1 MINFLGF
8 GAYLVSTS
16 AFYGSPLI
24 RAQYAVRNPLSPEP
38 TVRFNDLA
46 FVVHAFVLSAFAWSM
61 FAKRI
66 WGFKQGNVR
75 IENWIWVGDCGS
87 LAVDFVLPESSLEDL
102 CVGLFAWK
110 RLVSRPHAYPS
121 LETTDAQVHYRG

>member
-8 GAYLVSTS
+8 VAYLVSTS

-24 RAQYAVRNPLSPEP
+24 RAQYAERNPLSPEP

-46 FVVHAFVLSAFAWSM
+46 FVAHAFVLSGFAWSM

-75 IENWIWVGDCGS
+75 IEKWIWVGDRGS
-87 LAVDFVLPESSLEDL
+87 FVVDFVLPKSSLQDL
-102 CVGLFAWK
+102 CVRLFA
-110 RLVSRPHAYPS
+110 
-121 LETTDAQVHYRG
+121 